1 MAEESKKMS
10 EDNSIGDSFR
20 EANREEQIKADTL
33 FECQDKNV
41 EEEDKDNFQWS
52 FDGNQRGYRLALEAY
67 RIRFAHLFDPYFALH
82 SSFVEPLPHQISAVY
97 GEILP
102 KAPFRYVLADDP
114 GAGKTIMTGLLLK
127 EMMATGLVER
137 CLIVSPGSLVEQWQ
151 DELKDKFGIDLID
164 LFGDDLKGEQF
175 KSALNKTKLAI
186 ASIDKLKTEESRKT
200 IQELKTDWDLV
211 IVDEAHKLSASKYG
225 KKINKSHRYELGE
238 LLSKKTK
245 NLLFLT
251 ATPHNGKEEDFKL
264 FMSLVDPDI
273 FGKSNDQHIDITNS
287 MRRLL
292 KEELKKP
299 NGDPLFPERISEV
312 VTYDLSPL
320 EKELYEQV
328 TNYVKNEFNMAED
341 PKEDLRRDQKR
352 AVGFAMTILQRR
364 LASSPNAIY
373 QSLRRRRE
381 NLEKILQGE
390 TIDQNWSED
399 IDEDFPGSDLE
410 SKEEEAV
417 NQNFINDRNK
427 EKIEKEI
434 ETLKNL
440 ENLARRVVNAKEDKK
455 WNALSNLLDSK
466 QLSSNGKREKL
477 IIFTEHKDTLKYLKD
492 KIYTFLGEEPVTIYG
507 GMRKRERKEAE
518 EKFKEGDAS
527 ILIATDAAGEG
538 INLQQAHL
546 MINYDLP
553 WNPNRLEQRFG
564 RIHRIGQEKNCYLF
578 NLVSKDTREGMVF
591 SCLLDKLSQAKKAL
605 GGKVFDI
612 LGNVTFDNKSL
623 EDLLTDV
630 IRGKEPGEG
639 QRAINESLDSA
650 NLKKLI
656 DKTKLTS
663 DSLDTL
669 TAKNIQKAVK
679 SSENSKLPKEVI
691 KNFFL
696 EAFEELGGEITPRK
710 GGAYKISRYP
720 PRINKKELEEFPK
733 QPFYVCFD
741 KEGQESTG
749 DLQAKL
755 LLAGSPLLNS
765 IADLILEKY
774 KDDFY
779 RGSIYR
785 DELDFRKE
793 LKLSLCMEEGM
804 GDVKS
809 PIFREAYFIEL
820 NKSIPQS
827 LEASFPIELLNSNKK
842 PLSEEELSLVKNY
855 FKENDTDWI
864 KAGTQAKDF
873 IQETFSRHMEE
884 IKTKKLK
891 ILEESE
897 KSIRHEIRSLEIT
910 ESFQAEKEAD
920 ELGHKL
926 DTYHQ
931 KIEDL
936 KSISLIPPKVVTGF
950 LIVPKGFLDSLQPHV
965 EEYGQNEKNEME
977 KIGMETVEDVERRLG
992 FDPVDVSKE
1001 NCGYD
1006 IKSSEGRLIEVKA
1019 RKLDA
1024 LTITVTRNELQTA
1037 LDNPDKFILAIVLV
1051 ENGKAKETLYLI
1063 NPFRGESKPNKE
1075 VNRSYNV
1082 DTLVANAANVEN
1094 H

>member
-10 EDNSIGDSFR
+10 EGNSIGDSFR
-20 EANREEQIKADTL
+20 EANRGEQIKANTL
-33 FECQDKNV
+33 FEGQERNV
-41 EEEDKDNFQWS
+41 KEEDKDNFQWS
-52 FDGNQRGYRLALEAY
+52 FDGNQRRYRLALEAY

-82 SSFVEPLPHQISAVY
+82 SSLVEPLPHQISAVY

-102 KAPFRYVLADDP
+102 KVPFRYVLADDP

-127 EMMATGLVER
+127 EMMARGLVER

-151 DELKDKFGIDLID
+151 DELKDKFGIDIID

-186 ASIDKLKTEESRKT
+186 ASMDKLKTGESRKI

-211 IVDEAHKLSASKYG
+211 IVDEAHKMSASKYG
-225 KKINKSHRYELGE
+225 KKVDKSHRYELGE
-238 LLSKKTK
+238 LLSKKAK

-299 NGDPLFPERISEV
+299 DGDPLFPERISEV
-312 VTYDLSPL
+312 INYNLSPL

-328 TNYVKNEFNMAED
+328 TNYVRNEFNIAEG
-341 PKEDLRRDQKR
+341 LRGDKKR

-373 QSLRRRRE
+373 QSLHRRRE

-399 IDEDFPGSDLE
+399 IDEDFPGSELE

-417 NQNFINDRNK
+417 SQNFTNDCNK
-427 EKIEKEI
+427 EEIKKEI

-440 ENLARRVVNAKEDKK
+440 ENLARRVNESNEDRK
-455 WNALSNLLDSK
+455 WNELRDLLNSK
-466 QLSSNGKREKL
+466 ELSSSGKRERL

-507 GMRKRERKEAE
+507 GMRKKERKQAE
-518 EKFKEGDAS
+518 ERFKGVDAS

-623 EDLLTDV
+623 EALLTDV

-639 QRAINESLDSA
+639 QRAINESLDSE

-656 DKTKLTS
+656 NKTKLTS

-679 SSENSKLPKEVI
+679 SSENLKLSGQFVQK
-691 KNFFL
+691 FFW
-696 EAFEELGGEITPRK
+696 EAFNDLGGKCTPK
-710 GGAYKISRYP
+710 GSGLYEISRYS
-720 PRINKKELEEFPK
+720 PK
-733 QPFYVCFD
+733 MKNNLKNLPQLPFYVCFNEED
-741 KEGQESTG
+741 KEGAR
-749 DLQAKL
+749 DLRAKL
-755 LLAGSPLLNS
+755 LFAGNPLLNS

-779 RGSIYR
+779 KGSAYR
-785 DELDFRKE
+785 DDKDFGKE
-793 LKLSLCMEEGM
+793 LKLSLCMEGGM
-804 GDVKS
+804 GDVKNS
-809 PIFREAYFIEL
+809 IFREDCFLEL
-820 NKSIPQS
+820 NKTTPAS
-827 LEASFPIELLNSNKK
+827 LNDSPELRSSNKK
-842 PLSEEELSLVKNY
+842 PLSKEELSLIKDY
-855 FKENDTDWI
+855 IKGKDIDWM
-864 KAGTQAKDF
+864 KVAAKAKDF
-873 IQETFSRHMEE
+873 IQETFSEQIKE
-884 IKTKKLK
+884 IKTQKLE
-891 ILEESE
+891 ILE
-897 KSIRHEIRSLEIT
+897 KDQKRIRHEIYSLEESVKAGKETNELEKRLEKCHQDT
-910 ESFQAEKEAD
+910 E
-920 ELGHKL
+920 ELKAM
-926 DTYHQ
+926 
-931 KIEDL
+931 
-936 KSISLIPPKVVTGF
+936 SLFPPKVITGF
-950 LIVPKGFLDSLQPHV
+950 MTVPKGLLDSLKHQTSEV
-965 EEYGQNEKNEME
+965 EKDERDKIE
-977 KIGMETVEDVERRLG
+977 KIGMETVMDIERSLG
-992 FDPVDVSKE
+992 FNPIDISNRHDK
-1001 NCGYD
+1001 CGYD
-1006 IKSSEGRLIEVKA
+1006 IKSAEDRWIEVKA
-1019 RKLDA
+1019 KKIDTPPVTV
-1024 LTITVTRNELQTA
+1024 TITRNELQTA
-1037 LDNPDKFILAIVLV
+1037 LDNPNKFILAIVLV
-1051 ENGKAKETLYLI
+1051 EGDKVKKTLYLK
-1063 NPFRGESKPNKE
+1063 NPFRGEDRPNKE
-1075 VNRSYNV
+1075 INRSYHV
-1082 DTLVANAANVEN
+1082 DTLLENAGNIEN